1 MPIDFDEIDDFVN
14 AAADA
19 IAKFNI
25 QFTLSPDQISGFP
38 PPANDLHWE
47 SIPYGDE
54 EIDNVPN
61 DRRGIYAFAICSEV
75 ASLPPHCYVLYIG
88 IAGRNSQRSLRERYR
103 DYLNVKK
110 VIKRERI
117 ARMISSWRAVLR
129 FYYAPVPAEITSDQL
144 EEIEKQLNGA
154 LLPPMAEGD
163 VEATIKAQRRAF
175 R

>member
-1 MPIDFDEIDDFVN
+1 MPIDFDQIDDFVDS
-14 AAADA
+14 AANA
-19 IAKFNI
+19 IAKYHI
-25 QFTLSPDQISGFP
+25 QFTLSPNQISKFP
-38 PPANDLHWE
+38 SPENDLHWE

-54 EIDNVPN
+54 HIENVPS

-88 IAGRNSQRSLRERYR
+88 IAGRKSQRSLRERYR
-103 DYLNVKK
+103 DYLNMKK
-110 VIKRERI
+110 VAKRARI

-129 FYYAPVPAEITSDQL
+129 FYYAPVSPETTSDQL